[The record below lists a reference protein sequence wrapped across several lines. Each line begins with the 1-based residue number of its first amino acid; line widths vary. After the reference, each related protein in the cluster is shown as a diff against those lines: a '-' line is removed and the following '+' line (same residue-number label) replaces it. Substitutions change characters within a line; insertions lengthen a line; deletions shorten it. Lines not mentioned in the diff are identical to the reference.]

1 MARMYNDNEN
11 QVFVDNIME
20 YRSLI
25 EGKSPK
31 ETKRITNEYAKRL
44 VTSVSLISDR
54 SVNGVAERLVYFD
67 NLLAGVK
74 FDYKYYLIS
83 SYEKYFGKL
92 PRKNGSTEPNKWKTQ
107 HEGRRE

>member
-1 MARMYNDNEN
+1 MARIYSDLEN
-11 QVFVDNIME
+11 QVFVDHIME

-25 EGKSPK
+25 QGKCSK
-31 ETKRITNEYAKRL
+31 ETKRITIHFAKRL
-44 VTSVSLISDR
+44 VSSVSLVSDR

-74 FDYKYYLIS
+74 FSYKYYLS
-83 SYEKYFGKL
+83 SSFEKYFGRL
-92 PRKNGSTEPNKWKTQ
+92 PRKDGNIEPNKWKTQ